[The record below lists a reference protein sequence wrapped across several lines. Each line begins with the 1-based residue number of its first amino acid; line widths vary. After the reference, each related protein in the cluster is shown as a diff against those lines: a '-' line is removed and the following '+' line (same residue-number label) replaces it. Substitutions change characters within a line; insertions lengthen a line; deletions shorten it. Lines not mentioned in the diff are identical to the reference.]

1 MSAPATPTASSL
13 PTSGTGGA
21 PDSTRLI
28 FVLITMG
35 LSNVDDLLAY
45 WLHTDKGWIIASALT
60 GLLLAAIVG
69 FIIHYRDELF
79 ARLALFGLFAGFAE
93 LPADHYAV
101 AVVKILVYPLH
112 GPFIWSSPLYMPF
125 SYIIVMVQL
134 GYLGYWLTQRW
145 GLVWA
150 TVAIAVLGGV
160 NVPLY
165 EYLANRAEFWYYHDC
180 HMLFGTVPYITIFTE
195 TFFSLVLPFLVSL
208 LPRVSWP
215 VVALL
220 GALEGAWMF
229 VLFYFGFKVTG

>member
-1 MSAPATPTASSL
+1 MSAPAPPTASS
-13 PTSGTGGA
+13 PPASGAGGA

-45 WLHTDKGWIIASALT
+45 WLHTDEGWIIASALT
-60 GLLLAAIVG
+60 LLLLTAIVG
-69 FIIHYRDELF
+69 FIVHYRDELF

-101 AVVKILVYPLH
+101 AVVKILVYPLQ

-145 GLVWA
+145 GLLWA

-165 EYLANRAEFWYYHDC
+165 EYLANRAEFWSYHNC
-180 HMLFGTVPYITIFTE
+180 HMLFGTVPYITVFAE

-220 GALEGAWMF
+220 GVLEGAWMF